1 MRIEESSFSAI
12 SHYVGI
18 FSKMYGWGGNPPP
31 KITVLAQN
39 RQKKLKWLYS
49 LVGGSNRP
57 ENSFF

>member
-12 SHYVGI
+12 SYYVGI
-18 FSKMYGWGGNPPP
+18 FPKMYGWGGNPPP